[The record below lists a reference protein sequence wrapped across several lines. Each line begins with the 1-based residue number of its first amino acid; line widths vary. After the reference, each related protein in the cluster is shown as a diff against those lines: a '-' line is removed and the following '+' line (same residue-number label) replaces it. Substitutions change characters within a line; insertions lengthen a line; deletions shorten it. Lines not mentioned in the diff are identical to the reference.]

1 MADERTK
8 YADFEELVFENRNK
22 EYGAYDLRKS
32 YKGLLTKAFFIGTT
46 FFLAAI
52 VLPFIYMKAT
62 EGEKVKEVNVDLSI
76 KDVDT
81 PDLPEEEEVEE
92 EEIFE
97 QPKEE
102 QLQSLED
109 LAPPP
114 TSEPIATIQNV
125 VPEPKQDAKHE
136 TPPPTKEEMQDKA
149 IGTKTQE
156 GVAVTTNQPTQP
168 KGVEGGRGN
177 QEKIEGTKVVDKPVD
192 TKIIHTEV
200 DVEAEFSA
208 GGIDGFRRRVQEN
221 FDTEAVEGEGILT
234 TTVSFVVEVD
244 GSISQ
249 VKATGSN
256 SDFNREA
263 ERTIKSIRTK
273 WKPGKKG
280 NQSVRSRFR
289 FPLKMK
295 FE

>member
-1 MADERTK
+1 MADERNK

-114 TSEPIATIQNV
+114 TSEPVATIQNV

-156 GVAVTTNQPTQP
+156 GVAAANNAPTQP

-177 QEKIEGTKVVDKPVD
+177 QED
-192 TKIIHTEV
+192 
-200 DVEAEFSA
+200 
-208 GGIDGFRRRVQEN
+208 
-221 FDTEAVEGEGILT
+221 
-234 TTVSFVVEVD
+234 
-244 GSISQ
+244 
-249 VKATGSN
+249 
-256 SDFNREA
+256 
-263 ERTIKSIRTK
+263 
-273 WKPGKKG
+273 
-280 NQSVRSRFR
+280 
-289 FPLKMK
+289 
-295 FE
+295 

>member
-1 MADERTK
+1 MANEETK

-22 EYGAYDLRKS
+22 EYGAYDLRRS
-32 YKGLLTKAFFIGTT
+32 YKGLLTKAFFIGTA

-62 EGEKVKEVNVDLSI
+62 EGEKEKEIKVVLDAKNVDE
-76 KDVDT
+76 
-81 PDLPEEEEVEE
+81 PELPEEEVEE
-92 EEIFE
+92 EILE

-114 TSEPIATIQNV
+114 TSDPVATVQNI
-125 VPEPKQDAKHE
+125 VPEPKQDAKNE
-136 TPPPTKEEMQDKA
+136 QTTATKEEMQDKA

-156 GVAVTTNQPTQP
+156 GTAAANNAPTQP
-168 KGVEGGRGN
+168 KGVEGGRGT

-192 TKIIHTEV
+192 HKVIHESV
-200 DVEAEFSA
+200 DVDAEFSA
-208 GGIDGFRRRVQEN
+208 GGINGFRTRVQEN
-221 FDTEAVEGEGILT
+221 FDTEAVQGEGILT
-234 TTVSFVVEVD
+234 TTVTFVVEVD

-263 ERTIKSIRTK
+263 ERVIKSIRTK

-280 NQSVRSRFR
+280 SQNVRSRFK

>member
-1 MADERTK
+1 MADERNK

-114 TSEPIATIQNV
+114 TSEPVATIQNV

-156 GVAVTTNQPTQP
+156 GVATANNAPTQP

-177 QEKIEGTKVVDKPVD
+177 QENSEGTKVVDKPVD

-200 DVEAEFSA
+200 DV
-208 GGIDGFRRRVQEN
+208 
-221 FDTEAVEGEGILT
+221 
-234 TTVSFVVEVD
+234 
-244 GSISQ
+244 
-249 VKATGSN
+249 
-256 SDFNREA
+256 
-263 ERTIKSIRTK
+263 
-273 WKPGKKG
+273 
-280 NQSVRSRFR
+280 
-289 FPLKMK
+289 
-295 FE
+295 

>member
-1 MADERTK
+1 
-8 YADFEELVFENRNK
+8 
-22 EYGAYDLRKS
+22 
-32 YKGLLTKAFFIGTT
+32 
-46 FFLAAI
+46 
-52 VLPFIYMKAT
+52 
-62 EGEKVKEVNVDLSI
+62 
-76 KDVDT
+76 
-81 PDLPEEEEVEE
+81 
-92 EEIFE
+92 
-97 QPKEE
+97 
-102 QLQSLED
+102 
-109 LAPPP
+109 
-114 TSEPIATIQNV
+114 
-125 VPEPKQDAKHE
+125 
-136 TPPPTKEEMQDKA
+136 MQDKA

-156 GVAVTTNQPTQP
+156 GVAAANNAPTQP